1 MILNWVEVSP
11 PAQTSTFAPAQW
23 APVLLDDPFV
33 DWRRRK
39 PYGLPLLP
47 KNQVRAIGYRATLC
61 FHCAMTALDLEARGW
76 HACRVSLRMLRRL
89 RGWRG
94 VRRHGPVHAGR
105 WARGGLTMREQ
116 EDLLGELHYRGS
128 DDDCRP
134 RSPTKSRSV
143 GNAPAGSFRRL
154 NYTWD

>member
-61 FHCAMTALDLEARGW
+61 FHCAMTALDLEARGM
-76 HACRVSLRMLRRL
+76 ARVSR
-89 RGWRG
+89 
-94 VRRHGPVHAGR
+94 VAEDAPEAAGM
-105 WARGGLTMREQ
+105 ARCTTTR
-116 EDLLGELHYRGS
+116 
-128 DDDCRP
+128 
-134 RSPTKSRSV
+134 
-143 GNAPAGSFRRL
+143 AGSCWPMGAWRTNNAGTGRPVGRTAL
-154 NYTWD
+154 PR